1 MSRVTIQK
9 YRQREDAPVEIFEAV
24 EKMFEEVRRHA
35 FDLFSRR
42 GGADGWDMADWLQA
56 ERQLLPQSE
65 LIDTGAEFQLRVAL
79 PGYEPTDV
87 EVTALP
93 DSILVRAKATRQTA
107 VEGDATAVRFSE
119 FSKRSV
125 SRRFE
130 LPDAIDIEKVAAK
143 LDKGIL
149 EITAAKGAVKGKAIA
164 VEA

>member
-1 MSRVTIQK
+1 
-9 YRQREDAPVEIFEAV
+9 
-24 EKMFEEVRRHA
+24 
-35 FDLFSRR
+35 
-42 GGADGWDMADWLQA
+42 
-56 ERQLLPQSE
+56 
-65 LIDTGAEFQLRVAL
+65 
-79 PGYEPTDV
+79 
-87 EVTALP
+87 
-93 DSILVRAKATRQTA
+93 VRAKAARQTA
-107 VEGDATAVRFSE
+107 DEGDATAVRFSE